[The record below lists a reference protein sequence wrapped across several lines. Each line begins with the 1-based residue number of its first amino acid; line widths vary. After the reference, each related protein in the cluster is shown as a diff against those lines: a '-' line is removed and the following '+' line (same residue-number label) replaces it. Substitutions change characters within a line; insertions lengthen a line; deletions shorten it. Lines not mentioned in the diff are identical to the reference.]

1 MALAGTQVNL
11 SQGQIANFSI
21 EIPPIEEQI
30 SIVNYLDEE
39 FSKIEVAIKD
49 IASQIDSLKLL
60 RTTLTK
66 EIISGQLY
74 IE

>member
-1 MALAGTQVNL
+1 MAEVKFIKTG
-11 SQGQIANFSI
+11 
-21 EIPPIEEQI
+21 
-30 SIVNYLDEE
+30 EE